1 MNKIK
6 LLAFAAIAAIAIAP
20 GAAKASAQVS
30 VNIGVAPDCPYGYY
44 DYAPYNCV
52 PDGYYGAE
60 WFNSGVFI
68 GVGPWFHGSND
79 FQGKVDNS
87 FDPQHG
93 YSGPMPKAVSYTHLD
108 VYKRQLPEFVRV
120 RSESLPVPGII
131 RRRNITISS
140 CLPTSRGPE
149 GELSLIH
156 I

>member
-1 MNKIK
+1 MREIK
-6 LLAFAAIAAIAIAP
+6 SILLAAAVAGMLFAVAAP
-20 GAAKASAQVS
+20 KSEAQVTIN
-30 VNIGVAPDCPYGYY
+30 VGVAPDCPYGYY

-93 YSGPMPKAVSYTHLD
+93 YSGPMPKVGEKPAAQ
-108 VYKRQLPEFVRV
+108 RRAPEQFKGNETRD
-120 RSESLPVPGII
+120 G
-131 RRRNITISS
+131 
-140 CLPTSRGPE
+140 RGHAAG
-149 GELSLIH
+149 GEAKH
-156 I
+156 

>member
-93 YSGPMPKAVSYTHLD
+93 YSGPMPKVGEKPAA
-108 VYKRQLPEFVRV
+108 Q
-120 RSESLPVPGII
+120 
-131 RRRNITISS
+131 RRAPSN
-140 CLPTSRGPE
+140 SRGMKRATD
-149 GELSLIH
+149 GSCGWRRSKALTNTHCGLLHRSQWH
-156 I
+156 ILRRLV